1 MKTTEIFKTIDD
13 YLTTI
18 NSFQEQQNIIRK
30 NLKQQKEALEQ
41 QIKDLD
47 TVAAFEI
54 FKVQNEEN
62 IKLSNEAFEKIMA
75 FIKSIDDDRVNKAVS
90 QFERGIITQLEL
102 IHQFKRLTAEM
113 SFDAEIKLFSE
124 TNW

>member
-1 MKTTEIFKTIDD
+1 MKTTEILKTIDD

-54 FKVQNEEN
+54 FKVQNEEK
-62 IKLSNEAFEKIMA
+62 IKLSDEAHEKIMA
-75 FIKSIDDDRVNKAVS
+75 FFKSINDDKVNKVIS
-90 QFERGIITQLEL
+90 QFERGIITAYEL
-102 IHQFKRLTAEM
+102 MHQFQRLTAEI
-113 SFDAEIKLFSE
+113 SFDAESKSLSE